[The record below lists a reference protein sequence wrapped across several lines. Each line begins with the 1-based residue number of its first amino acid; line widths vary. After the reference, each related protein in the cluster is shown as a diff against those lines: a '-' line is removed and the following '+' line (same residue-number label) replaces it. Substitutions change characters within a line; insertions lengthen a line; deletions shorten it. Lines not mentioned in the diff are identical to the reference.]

1 MKLRTLVKVPALLV
15 LLAVPAN
22 AEELSITVASV
33 EPTKAPTPAPPPTFT
48 EREYID
54 ARIAT
59 LERAR
64 EQARA
69 QLIAIEGGIAE
80 LNEMRRRTDEE
91 GAE

>member
-1 MKLRTLVKVPALLV
+1 MFCRLALLA
-15 LLAVPAN
+15 LLFAAPLV
-22 AEELSITVASV
+22 AEEIS
-33 EPTKAPTPAPPPTFT
+33 PTKAPTPAPTPTFT